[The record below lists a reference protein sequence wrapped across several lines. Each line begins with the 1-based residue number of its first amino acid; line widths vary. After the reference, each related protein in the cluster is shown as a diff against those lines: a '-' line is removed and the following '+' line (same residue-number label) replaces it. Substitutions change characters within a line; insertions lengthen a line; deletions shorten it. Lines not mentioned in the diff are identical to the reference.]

1 MKLKASGKVTE
12 FEFGKHYNTVEN
24 LYDFEKM
31 DQKGYFGKFSLV
43 YLLFRKLRYKLPT
56 HHLFYFSDL
65 DPFDEGGDDD
75 EEEEDE
81 EEGSEDEED

>member
-43 YLLFRKLRYKLPT
+43 CSLFRKLRFKLPT
-56 HHLFYFSDL
+56 TIYFIFPAL